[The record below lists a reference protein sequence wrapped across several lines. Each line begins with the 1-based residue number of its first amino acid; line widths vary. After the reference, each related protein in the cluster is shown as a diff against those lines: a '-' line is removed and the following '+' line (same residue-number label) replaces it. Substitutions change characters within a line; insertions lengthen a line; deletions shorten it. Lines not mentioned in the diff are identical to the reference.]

1 MQRSLAR
8 PAATG
13 AKIAAE
19 PTRAAEAAPTA
30 LQDARDALP
39 ELKKQ
44 AEQALRD
51 GAEALK
57 GQSREAA
64 TLAGEQLETART
76 YVVERVQERPFTT
89 TLAVLGAGFLLGL
102 LFAGRRR

>member
-1 MQRSLAR
+1 MPGAN
-8 PAATG
+8 G

-19 PTRAAEAAPTA
+19 TKRAADAATSA
-30 LQDARDALP
+30 FQDARDALP

-44 AEQALRD
+44 AAKVLQD
-51 GAEALK
+51 KAEVLK

-64 TLAGEQLETART
+64 AVAGEQLETARS
-76 YVVERVQERPFTT
+76 YVVDRVQERPFTT
-89 TLAVLGAGFLLGL
+89 TLAALGAGFLLGL

>member
-1 MQRSLAR
+1 MPGAN
-8 PAATG
+8 G

-19 PTRAAEAAPTA
+19 TKRAAEAAA
-30 LQDARDALP
+30 AAIQEALP
-39 ELKKQ
+39 ELRKR
-44 AEQALRD
+44 AEQVFQERT
-51 GAEALK
+51 EVLK

-64 TLAGEQLETART
+64 AVAGEQLETART

-89 TLAVLGAGFLLGL
+89 TLAVLGAGILLGL